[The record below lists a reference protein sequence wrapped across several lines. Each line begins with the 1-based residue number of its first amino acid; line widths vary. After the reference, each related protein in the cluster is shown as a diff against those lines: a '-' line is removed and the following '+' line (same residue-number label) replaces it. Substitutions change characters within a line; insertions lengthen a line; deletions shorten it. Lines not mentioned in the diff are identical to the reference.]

1 MKCSNCGKE
10 NPNGSTFCIKCGENL
25 GFNLSGRSNI
35 ANELNKAYNY
45 FSKKT
50 NLYECLYR
58 LNNTVNFTPAKYKIL
73 RIVICSS
80 ILLESIRA
88 LVDSVR
94 IIFAFISG
102 FITGTSDPIANDIL
116 AVPIVFAIDGVC
128 AFILFSHLKR
138 VKTNRRI
145 IANAKIQ
152 FSEIG
157 KELYDYYK
165 AYGNC
170 PVSFENTDPEI
181 LGKLCEIA
189 EGGRAFTVNDCLRVY
204 EEDCYRLGL
213 NSKQNDIV
221 LNSVYSTYSN

>member
-10 NPNGSTFCIKCGENL
+10 NPNGSTFCIECGENL
-25 GFNLSGRSNI
+25 GSTLSGSSNI
-35 ANELNKAYNY
+35 ENKLNKAYNY
-45 FSKKT
+45 FSKKAD
-50 NLYECLYR
+50 LYECLYR
-58 LNNTVNFTPAKYKIL
+58 LNNTINLTPAKYKIL

-80 ILLESIRA
+80 VLLESIPA
-88 LVDSVR
+88 LIDSAKM
-94 IIFAFISG
+94 IYLLILGI
-102 FITGTSDPIANDIL
+102 ITGEYDSIPNDIL
-116 AVPIVFAIDGVC
+116 GIPFVFLIDGVC
-128 AFILFSHLKR
+128 AFLLFSHLKR
-138 VKTNRRI
+138 VRTNHRI

-157 KELYDYYK
+157 KELYDYYI

-204 EEDCYRLGL
+204 AEDCYRLGL

-221 LNSVYSTYSN
+221 LNSVYTTYSY

>member
-10 NPNGSTFCIKCGENL
+10 NPNGSTFCINCGENL
-25 GFNLSGRSNI
+25 GFNPSGRSNI

-45 FSKKT
+45 FSKKA
-50 NLYECLYR
+50 NLYEYLYR
-58 LNNTVNFTPAKYKIL
+58 LNNTVNLTPAKYKIL

-102 FITGTSDPIANDIL
+102 FTTGTSDPIANDIFV
-116 AVPIVFAIDGVC
+116 VPIVFAIDGVC

-145 IANAKIQ
+145 IENAKIQ

-157 KELYDYYK
+157 KELCDYYK

-204 EEDCYRLGL
+204 AEDCYRLGL